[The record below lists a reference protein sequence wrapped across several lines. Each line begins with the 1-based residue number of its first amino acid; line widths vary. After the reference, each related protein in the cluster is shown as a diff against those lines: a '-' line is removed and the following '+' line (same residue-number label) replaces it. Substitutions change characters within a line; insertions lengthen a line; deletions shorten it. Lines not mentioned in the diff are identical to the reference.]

1 MFAKRVKYIRD
12 MFQEKSI
19 LERKIERET
28 SKFADNLESEI
39 KKKFRRLN
47 PGIQIKLEKIESEH
61 FVEKRNRKNPLLV
74 YVTSFNGRMVH
85 LDGFWVV
92 PGSQPGQ
99 FVASDTD
106 ISVSDFENIIKQ
118 LSEDLD
124 VNIQISYIDAVVGEF
139 D

>member
-19 LERKIERET
+19 LEKKIERET
-28 SKFADNLESEI
+28 SKFADNLENEI

-47 PGIQIKLEKIESEH
+47 PGIQIKIEKIEPEH

-74 YVTSFNGRMVH
+74 YVTSFNGRMAHV
-85 LDGFWVV
+85 DGFWVI
-92 PGSQPGQ
+92 PSEQIGR
-99 FVASDTD
+99 FIMSDAE
-106 ISVSDFENIIKQ
+106 ISVPDFEAIIRQ

-124 VNIQISYIDAVVGEF
+124 VNIQISYIAGVV

>member
-19 LERKIERET
+19 LEKKIERET

-47 PGIQIKLEKIESEH
+47 PGIQIKLEKIEPEH

-74 YVTSFNGRMVH
+74 YVTSLNGRMVH
-85 LDGFWVV
+85 VNGFWVA
-92 PGSQPGQ
+92 PATEKGR
-99 FVASDTD
+99 FVYSDAD
-106 ISVSDFENIIKQ
+106 ISVEDFEDIINQ

-124 VNIQISYIDAVVGEF
+124 VNIQISYIDAVVDEF
-139 D
+139 